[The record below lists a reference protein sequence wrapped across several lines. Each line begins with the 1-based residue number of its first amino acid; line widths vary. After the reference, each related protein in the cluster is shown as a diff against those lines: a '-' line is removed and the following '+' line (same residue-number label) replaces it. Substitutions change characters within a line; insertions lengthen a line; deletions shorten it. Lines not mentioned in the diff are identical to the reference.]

1 MPESGIRPEEK
12 GPIGLL
18 AGSGRFPL
26 LFAQEA
32 RRMNVPIVAL
42 GIKGVTDPAL
52 EAWTGPVNYVGLGQ
66 LSKPIAIL
74 KAAGVRRA
82 VMMGKV
88 QHSSLFG
95 AVIPD
100 LRAIKILA
108 GLRDKRTDT
117 ILRAVAEEF
126 SKDGIELLSSATFL
140 SHLMVP
146 EGRLTKRKP
155 SKSEYEDI
163 RLGWSAA
170 KTVAGFDIG
179 QTVVVK
185 DKAVIAV
192 EAMEGTDACILRAR
206 DIAAAHGK
214 KTALTVIK
222 VAKPKQDLR
231 FDIPVLGLDTLK
243 TFAAAGV
250 SALAAEAGTTIIF
263 DKDDFIRQAD
273 RQDLAIVGL
282 PAQGPEES

>member
-1 MPESGIRPEEK
+1 MPDAEEK
-12 GPIGLL
+12 PGGREPIGLL

-32 RRMNVPIVAL
+32 RRMNVPVVAL

-52 EAWTGPVNYVGLGQ
+52 EALAGPVNYVGLGQ
-66 LSKPIAIL
+66 ISKPISIL
-74 KAAGVRRA
+74 KSAGVRRA

-108 GLRDKRTDT
+108 GLKDKRTDT
-117 ILRAVAEEF
+117 ILRAVADEF
-126 SKDGIELLSSATFL
+126 AKDGIELLSSATFL

-146 EGRLTKRKP
+146 AGVMTRRKP
-155 SKSEYEDI
+155 SKSEYADI
-163 RLGWSAA
+163 RLGWAAA

-185 DKAVIAV
+185 EKAVIAV

-206 DIAAAHGK
+206 DIASAHGK
-214 KTALTVIK
+214 KTSLTVVK
-222 VAKPKQDLR
+222 VAKPRQDLR

-243 TFAAAGV
+243 TFAQAGV

-263 DKDDFIRQAD
+263 DKPDFIRQAD
-273 RQDLAIVGL
+273 SQNLAVIGL
-282 PAQGPEES
+282 HAQGPEDQ